1 MDTKALRQKILDLAI
16 RGKLVPQ
23 DPNDE
28 PASVLLER
36 IRAEKERLIAEG
48 KIKRPKKPK
57 TSSSESHYQN
67 FTPPFEIHDSWE
79 WVRLDDIAQSNIG
92 LTYKPTDV
100 SKDGTPVY
108 RSNNIQ
114 NRSICKDDIVR
125 VNSEILSNQ
134 FLHEGDL
141 LICARNGSRRLVGK
155 NAIIQKLDEPTS
167 FGAFMAVCRSAYNS
181 WIHILLNTRYFDRY
195 LDASNSTAINQV
207 TQKMLL
213 DFTIPFPPI
222 REQNRIISILS
233 MWFNIL
239 DDMDKKSEDLKTTIS
254 NTKSKILELAMQGK
268 LVPQNPTDEPAAD
281 MLLRVNPKARIITD
295 NPHYPQLPSNW
306 VYVSL
311 EDIVDYDQPQPFIV
325 NDTNYS
331 EEYSTP
337 VLTAGKSF
345 ILGYT
350 NEDFGIYN
358 KLPAIIFDDFTTD
371 SHLVDFPFKV
381 KSSAMK
387 ILTVKEGIN
396 VEFVSYFMSITRLF
410 GDTHKRYWISEYSKL
425 LIPIPPRSEQVR
437 IVEKIKIF
445 NEELD
450 IIENQID

>member
-1 MDTKALRQKILDLAI
+1 M
-16 RGKLVPQ
+16 
-23 DPNDE
+23 
-28 PASVLLER
+28 
-36 IRAEKERLIAEG
+36 
-48 KIKRPKKPK
+48 
-57 TSSSESHYQN
+57 SHYQN

-295 NPHYPQLPSNW
+295 NPHYPQLPDNW
-306 VYVSL
+306 CSISILDCGNSALGKTLDREKNEGSTVPYICALNVQDGWFDLSTIKYFRLREHEKERYSVYKGDLMICEGGDVGRCA
-311 EDIVDYDQPQPFIV
+311 IWDQEP
-325 NDTNYS
+325 
-331 EEYSTP
+331 
-337 VLTAGKSF
+337 
-345 ILGYT
+345 
-350 NEDFGIYN
+350 
-358 KLPAIIFDDFTTD
+358 IFYQNAL
-371 SHLVDFPFKV
+371 HRLRPH
-381 KSSAMK
+381 
-387 ILTVKEGIN
+387 EGIN
-396 VEFVSYFMSITRLF
+396 TVFISLVLSHYRSNGWIDDLCSGVTIKHFTQKSMSKMIIGL
-410 GDTHKRYWISEYSKL
+410 
-425 LIPIPPRSEQVR
+425 PPTKEQDR
-437 IVEKIKIF
+437 IVKEVNRIF
-445 NEELD
+445 SSLD
-450 IIENQID
+450 RIMLNLSDFQLYQVPH

>member
-1 MDTKALRQKILDLAI
+1 M
-16 RGKLVPQ
+16 
-23 DPNDE
+23 
-28 PASVLLER
+28 
-36 IRAEKERLIAEG
+36 
-48 KIKRPKKPK
+48 
-57 TSSSESHYQN
+57 SHYQN

-295 NPHYPQLPSNW
+295 NPHYPKWLCSYMGDVCEFERGITFPSNTKRFDK
-306 VYVSL
+306 VPGYIACLRTANVHDEVDLSSL
-311 EDIVDYDQPQPFIV
+311 WYI
-325 NDTNYS
+325 S
-331 EEYSTP
+331 EEY
-337 VLTAGKSF
+337 LKG
-345 ILGYT
+345 
-350 NEDFGIYN
+350 
-358 KLPAIIFDDFTTD
+358 TD
-371 SHLVDFPFKV
+371 AKKV
-381 KSSAMK
+381 KVGDVLMSTANSKELVGRSVLIRDLSEHTTFGGFVTVLRTQILLPEFFTLFLKYKTLKGDFSK
-387 ILTVKEGIN
+387 IATQTTNIANLNTRILSTVIIPVPPTEEQSRIIQRVN
-396 VEFVSYFMSITRLF
+396 RLF
-410 GDTHKRYWISEYSKL
+410 SVLDEIEASL
-425 LIPIPPRSEQVR
+425 LS
-437 IVEKIKIF
+437 
-445 NEELD
+445 
-450 IIENQID
+450 